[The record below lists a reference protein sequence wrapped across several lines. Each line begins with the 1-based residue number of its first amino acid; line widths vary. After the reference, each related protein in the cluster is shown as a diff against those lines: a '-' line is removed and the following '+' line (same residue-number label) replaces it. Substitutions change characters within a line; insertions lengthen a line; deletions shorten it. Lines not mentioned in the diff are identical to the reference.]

1 MALLLALSGA
11 LLVGAAPARAQAPG
25 TAPAMAASA
34 AADPAA
40 LVAEGRRR
48 YIGLCARCHGL
59 NLVTVGIGFDLRTFP
74 QDDKARFL
82 RSVSQGLRAM
92 PSFAN
97 VVQPADLE
105 AIWAYIGSVNGWGP

>member
-1 MALLLALSGA
+1 L
-11 LLVGAAPARAQAPG
+11 LLVGAAAVHAQTAAGP
-25 TAPAMAASA
+25 APAAPPAANAIDATSA
-34 AADPAA
+34 ATDAAA

-48 YIGLCARCHGL
+48 YTGLCARCHGL

-74 QDDKARFL
+74 AGDKERFV
-82 RSVSQGLRAM
+82 RSVTQGVRAM